1 MNQKLWTKL
10 LASLLVVTLTFA
22 NFIMLGVYASNTYGA
37 EDNLEKQETITSNRN
52 VVFDAYFKDE
62 KGNITHTVR
71 EDINKQDLKLY
82 VQVEVKRGYLKN
94 ATIQIL
100 GENGTN
106 SNLKLKNSSDTS
118 ENIETI
124 NISTNTINLKQINA
138 GMQLI
143 LEIPVVACKED
154 IYDLSNLSKLNDIIL
169 KANYIGDDAKE
180 IKIEKVIKTRNEWK
194 AEAIP
199 VLEAG
204 IVRFIPYTIG
214 EKNGTILQTIVKS
227 GISDNALPVEE
238 TRIEITVPQIN
249 GKNPE
254 SVNVIPNGTLATN
267 GIKKEEFSTDNWN
280 YDKETGIVTI
290 LVKNEA
296 KENKVSWLKNIQDEF
311 IVTYNYSEKIDTVEA
326 TQKTVLELKAYNSEE
341 TKVSKENELV
351 ITQNET
357 LGQIV
362 TANITTTEALSKG
375 YLYTKSNRETL
386 YRENVT
392 IDVAYPELID
402 ALNIEQNMDYFIND
416 KGQVSPT
423 TIGNVNYAYYRST
436 KISKANFENILG
448 EEGSLTI
455 VTLDG
460 SKLVTFNKDTQADEN
475 GNYVYNYEEEIN
487 QIKIQTTKPV
497 NLGKLEIEHEKL
509 LKGKTDYSKQQVESF
524 KTLELSSK
532 VQAYANSNIITENE
546 TKKEITLIAPTTKIE
561 VESSNENLSTV
572 VTNENVELRV
582 ILKTNDITCDLY
594 KNPTLEIVLPNYIK
608 QINIK
613 DINLLFDDELTI
625 KEYNTYVNENEN
637 IVINVTLQG
646 EQTKYSS
653 DEISKGA
660 NLIINT
666 DITLKNLTPTRND
679 VMKVYVTNELAT
691 TYENVQQQTSNKQR
705 ARANVEPKGYS
716 EVALNAVAPVGIVTT
731 SEVSAYNEKNET
743 ITSVN
748 GNEQIGKLDVKKAKR
763 TASVNMN
770 VINNYQNKVNNMIV
784 LGRIL
789 TNSSKNADTGEDF
802 GSNLTSTMASALN
815 VTGVDAKN
823 IEIYYSTNESAT
835 NDLNLVTNGWTKTPE
850 NIANVKSYL
859 IVVNGDVETG
869 TTIGFS
875 YNLNIPEN
883 VSYDTKAYSNYVVYF
898 DNVKEGETTKEKAVS
913 AKVGLETG
921 KGPEL
926 EVDISSDMGDSDV
939 QEGQII
945 TYTVTVKNIGKS
957 EAKNVTVTGDIPEK
971 TVYTY
976 FTGAG
981 EGEDPTRREYD
992 TTKKKYSELI
1002 ESIAVGETKQITYQV
1017 KTGTLGIGYDENG
1030 NIKVD
1035 EYTITNDAK
1044 VKVEGYDTEFATK
1057 TIENKL
1063 VQGYININMK
1073 VARIP
1078 SNYVRVEGEKVTYEI
1093 ELENASSIERKN
1105 LTLKTVL
1112 PEGVTYKS
1120 STNSGSYNEQTR
1132 ELTWNIEKLSSEEWN
1147 LYQFEV
1153 TIDKL
1158 ENNTYEKIIKT
1169 KASITGEKTVESNE
1183 TAITVKKAKLQI
1195 KQTSDTSEEVSVG
1208 DKVIYNFEITNIGK
1222 GYASIVEL
1230 TDVIPEGLTYEIA
1243 QYSYNGKTYNSK
1255 IGTGNTAKVIV
1266 NGLKEGET
1274 LNISITT
1281 IAEELEAG
1289 VNEKKVTNKA
1299 VVLAKGVEEVTSNE
1313 ITHTI
1318 VNKQTNIDDPSIDK
1332 PEEGTHTISGIAWLD
1347 ENGNGKRD
1355 ENERKM
1361 AGIPVILINAEN
1373 GQIVKDITT
1382 GKEKKQETN
1391 SNGAYI
1397 FANLKDGN
1405 YMVVFL
1411 YNTGDYGITL
1421 YKTEGVNEDRN
1432 SDAVQVNVIYE
1443 GITRVAGASDK
1454 LNVLG
1459 ENITNIDI
1467 GLTNSPKFDLKL
1479 DKVISSIVVS
1489 DVAGTDVYEYKDEKL
1504 AKLDLNSK
1512 RAIGSTILVE
1522 YKIRVTNEGGVS
1534 GYAKKIVDY
1543 MPNEMKFNS
1552 ELNKDWYA
1560 SDNGTNLYNASLA
1573 NEIINPGE
1581 TKELTLL
1588 LSKKITE
1595 SNMGIINNTAE
1606 IAESYNDLGLSD
1618 IDSTP
1623 ANKVQNEDD
1632 LSSADVIVGIKT
1644 GEVYLYITLTLISIS
1659 LLGVGVYFINKKVLK
1674 RG

>member
-1 MNQKLWTKL
+1 MNQKLLTKL

-22 NFIMLGVYASNTYGA
+22 NFIMLGVYASNTYA
-37 EDNLEKQETITSNRN
+37 TEDNIEKQETITNNPN
-52 VVFDAYFKDE
+52 VVFDAYFKDGE
-62 KGNITHTVR
+62 GNITHSIR
-71 EDINKQDLKLY
+71 EDISREDLKIY
-82 VQVEVKRGYLKN
+82 AKIEVKRGYLKN

-100 GENGTN
+100 GENEAN
-106 SNLKLKNSSDTS
+106 SNINIKDSSNAS

-124 NISTNTINLKQINA
+124 DIRTNTISLKQINA
-138 GMQLI
+138 GTQI
-143 LEIPVVACKED
+143 VLEIPVVACKED
-154 IYDLSNLSKLNDIIL
+154 IYDLSNFSKINNVIL
-169 KANYIGDDAKE
+169 KADYVGDNGKE
-180 IKIEKVIKTRNEWK
+180 TKIDKVIKTRNEWK
-194 AEAIP
+194 AEVTP
-199 VLEAG
+199 VLEESL
-204 IVRFIPYTIG
+204 IRFIPYAVG
-214 EKNGTILQTIVKS
+214 EKSGTILQTLVKS
-227 GISDNALPVEE
+227 GINENVLPIEE
-238 TRIEITVPQIN
+238 TKITIQVPTMN
-249 GKNPE
+249 GQNPE
-254 SVNVIPNGTLATN
+254 SVNVIPNAVLGTN
-267 GIKKEEFSTDNWN
+267 GMKVEDFGVNNWN
-280 YDKETGIVTI
+280 YDSENGIITI
-290 LVKNEA
+290 IIKNEA
-296 KENKVSWLKNIQDEF
+296 NENKVSWLKNIQDEF
-311 IVTYNYSEKIDTVEA
+311 VITYNFEEKVDTVQA
-326 TQKTVLELKAYNSEE
+326 TQHTTLELKVYNSEE

-351 ITQNET
+351 ITQNEI

-362 TANITTTEALSKG
+362 TVDLTATEALSKG
-375 YLYTKSNRETL
+375 YLYTKANRETL
-386 YRENVT
+386 YKENVT
-392 IDVAYPELID
+392 INVAYPELID
-402 ALNIEQNMDYFIND
+402 TLNIEQNMDYFIND

-455 VTLDG
+455 TTIDG
-460 SKLVTFNKDTQADEN
+460 SKLVTFNKDTQVDEN
-475 GNYVYNYEEEIN
+475 GNYAYNYEEEIN
-487 QIKIQTTKPV
+487 EIKIQTSKPV
-497 NLGKLEIEHEKL
+497 NLGKLEISHEKL
-509 LKGKTDYSKQQVESF
+509 LKGKTDYSKKQVESF
-524 KTLELSSK
+524 KTLELSAK
-532 VQAYANSNIITENE
+532 IQAYANSNIITENE

-613 DINLLFDDELTI
+613 DINLLFDNELTI
-625 KEYNTYVNENEN
+625 KEYNTYVNGNGN
-637 IVINVTLQG
+637 TVINVTLQG

-705 ARANVEPKGYS
+705 AKANVVQKGYS

-731 SEVSAYNEKNET
+731 SEISGYNEKNET

-748 GNEQIGKLDVKKAKR
+748 GNEKVGKLDVKKAKR

-770 VINNYQNKVNNMIV
+770 IINNYQNKVNNMVV

-802 GSNLTSTMASALN
+802 GSNLESTMSSALN
-815 VTGVDAKN
+815 VTGIDA
-823 IEIYYSTNESAT
+823 EIYYSTNESAT
-835 NDLNLVTNGWTKTPE
+835 NDLSLVANGWTKNSESLT
-850 NIANVKSYL
+850 NIKSYL

-883 VSYDTKAYSNYVVYF
+883 LSYDTKAYSNYVVYF
-898 DNVKEGETTKEKAVS
+898 DNVKETETTREKAVS
-913 AKVGLETG
+913 ARLGVETG

-926 EVDISSDMGDSDV
+926 EVGISSDVGSNDV

-945 TYTVTVKNIGKS
+945 TYTIAIKNIGKS
-957 EAKNVTVTGDIPEK
+957 EAKNVAVTGNIPEK

-976 FTGAG
+976 LAGAG
-981 EGEDPTRREYD
+981 EGEDPIRREYD
-992 TTKKKYSELI
+992 TTKNTYYEVI

-1017 KTGTLGIGYDENG
+1017 KAGTLGIGYDENG

-1035 EYTITNDAK
+1035 EHTIINNAK
-1044 VKVEGYDTEFATK
+1044 VMVQGYDVEFETK
-1057 TIENKL
+1057 NLENKL
-1063 VQGYININMK
+1063 VQGYVNINMK

-1078 SNYVRVEGEKVTYEI
+1078 AEYVRVEGDKVTYEI
-1093 ELENASSIERKN
+1093 ELENASSIERKD
-1105 LTLKTVL
+1105 LILKTIL

-1120 STNSGSYNEQTR
+1120 STNSGNYNEQTR
-1132 ELTWNIEKLSSEEWN
+1132 ELIWNIGTLSSKEWKV
-1147 LYQFEV
+1147 YQFEV
-1153 TIDKL
+1153 NIDKL
-1158 ENNTYEKIIKT
+1158 ENDIYEKVIKVNS
-1169 KASITGEKTVESNE
+1169 SITGEKTVESNE
-1183 TAITVKKAKLQI
+1183 TSIIVKKAKLQI
-1195 KQTSDTSEEVSVG
+1195 KQTSDTPEEVSVG
-1208 DKVIYNFEITNIGK
+1208 DRIKYNFEITNIGK
-1222 GYASIVEL
+1222 GYAAIVEL

-1243 QYSYNGKTYNSK
+1243 QYSYNGKTYSSK

-1281 IAEELEAG
+1281 IAEELEVG

-1355 ENERKM
+1355 ENEKRM
-1361 AGIPVILINAEN
+1361 SGIPVILINAEN

-1391 SNGAYI
+1391 SNGVYT

-1421 YKTEGVNEDRN
+1421 YKKEGVNEDRN

-1454 LNVLG
+1454 LNLSG

-1489 DVAGTDVYEYKDEKL
+1489 DISGTDVYEYKDEKL

-1543 MPNEMKFNS
+1543 MPTGMKFNS

-1560 SDNGTNLYNASLA
+1560 SDNGTNLYNSSLA

-1581 TKELTLL
+1581 TKEVTLL

-1606 IAESYNDLGLSD
+1606 IAESYNDFGLND
-1618 IDSTP
+1618 VDSTP

-1659 LLGVGVYFINKKVLK
+1659 LLGVGIYLINKKVLK